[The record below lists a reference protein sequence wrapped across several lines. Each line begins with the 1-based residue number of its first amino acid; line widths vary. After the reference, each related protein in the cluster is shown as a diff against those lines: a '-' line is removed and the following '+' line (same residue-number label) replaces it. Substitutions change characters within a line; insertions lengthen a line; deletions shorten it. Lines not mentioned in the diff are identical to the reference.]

1 MPNVLGLNHVTLNV
15 SNLERSLEFYQNLGA
30 ILVHKGKRDAYIEW
44 GPTWICL
51 QERPEFAMISEKHI
65 GFDHVAFSVAYKD
78 FDEAVQSI
86 KDHIEKGPLERGIGR
101 SVYFNDPDG
110 NLLEFHTSNLK
121 ERMSVWK

>member
-51 QERPEFAMISEKHI
+51 QERRTA
-65 GFDHVAFSVAYKD
+65 
-78 FDEAVQSI
+78 
-86 KDHIEKGPLERGIGR
+86 
-101 SVYFNDPDG
+101 
-110 NLLEFHTSNLK
+110 
-121 ERMSVWK
+121 